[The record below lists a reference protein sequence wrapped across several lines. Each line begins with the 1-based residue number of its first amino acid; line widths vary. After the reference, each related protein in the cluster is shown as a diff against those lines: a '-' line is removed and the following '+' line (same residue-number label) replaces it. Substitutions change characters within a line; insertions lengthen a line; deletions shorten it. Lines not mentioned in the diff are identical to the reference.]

1 MRYEFGNYLLARVV
15 EHGESGGEG
24 QLVQGFDMSCSCI
37 NVILGFLNEV
47 LICVNGLHVCMCN
60 SVRR

>member
-1 MRYEFGNYLLARVV
+1 MASLVERV
-15 EHGESGGEG
+15 SWCMD
-24 QLVQGFDMSCSCI
+24 VQGFDMSCSCI
-37 NVILGFLNEV
+37 NMILGFLNEV